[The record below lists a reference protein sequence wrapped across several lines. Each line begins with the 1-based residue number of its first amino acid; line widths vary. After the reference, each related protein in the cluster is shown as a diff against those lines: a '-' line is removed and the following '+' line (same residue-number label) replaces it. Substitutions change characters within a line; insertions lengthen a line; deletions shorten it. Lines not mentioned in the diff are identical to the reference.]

1 MPLTQPTHL
10 ALTRPG
16 YANLLVEEFQD
27 RWQLSGTAVGKAAVT
42 FTSKTPM
49 PALDESIFA
58 RQYLPMPSFLHGST
72 LQPAVDF
79 LVKKITVM
87 SKRANRQSGRWTLHT
102 FAIDDDAATK
112 RAIAL
117 EKALLAAVKATLP
130 TFYQRHIAADDLA
143 KEAPQSDDI
152 LVQVFVA
159 SEDELWLSLASFAS
173 KVSPYIGGNLRM
185 RERSGAPSRS
195 ARKLEEAFVVLGRS
209 PAPDELAVDLGAA
222 PGGWTFTLARHGAL
236 VTAVDH
242 GALDLP
248 KNPAISARITHLRK
262 DGLTYKPAQPVD
274 WLCCDMLVGSRE
286 TLRILGE
293 WLEQPLMQGFVVNVK
308 LPQAKPWPIIKEA
321 LALLQRQDW
330 PVMKIKHLY
339 HDRREVTLMG
349 RRTP

>member
-10 ALTRPG
+10 VLTRPG
-16 YANLLVEEFQD
+16 YANLLIEEFQD

-42 FTSKTPM
+42 FNCKTPM

-58 RQYLPMPSFLHGST
+58 RQYLPMPSVFQGSE
-72 LQPAVDF
+72 LQPAVEF
-79 LVKKITVM
+79 LIKKITVM

-102 FAIDDDAATK
+102 FAVDDDGATK

-117 EKALLAAVKATLP
+117 EKSLLTAIKTSLP
-130 TFYQRHIAADDLA
+130 TFYQRHIAAADLA
-143 KEAPQSDDI
+143 KETPQSDDI

-159 SEDELWLSLASFAS
+159 SEEELWLSLASFAS
-173 KVSPYIGGNLRM
+173 TVSPYIGGNLRM

-195 ARKLEEAFVVLGRS
+195 ARKLEEAFVELGRS
-209 PAPDELAVDLGAA
+209 PAADELAVDLGAA

-242 GALDLP
+242 GSLDLP
-248 KNPAISARITHLRK
+248 KNPAISSRVTHLRK

-293 WLEQPLMQGFVVNVK
+293 WLEQQLMQCFVVNVK
-308 LPQAKPWPIIKEA
+308 LPQSKPWPIIMEA
-321 LALLQRQDW
+321 LDLLQRQGW

-349 RRTP
+349 RRIP